1 MARRH
6 RLGDDDVLIGR
17 RVYEGLRDA
26 LYQIEA
32 ALDDVDGDLR
42 SGAGPEEHR
51 AALWHL
57 YRSAAAVRGLVLEPK
72 AVG

>member
-1 MARRH
+1 M
-6 RLGDDDVLIGR
+6 GR
-17 RVYEGLRDA
+17 RTLEAVRDA

-42 SGAGPEEHR
+42 SAGSPAEYR

-57 YRSAAAVRGLVLEPK
+57 YRSASAVRGLTVEPK